1 MYGVLIAFK
10 DYSVGKGIWASPW
23 NNFAHFRALWDDFI
37 FLRALRNTLIINGL
51 KLVFGFLAPLL
62 FALLLNEIGKQR
74 FKKLVQ
80 SVSYLPHFMSWVIVS
95 GMITEVLSPQRGII
109 NYIVTLFGG
118 DPTNFL
124 ADPRYFVSIL
134 IISDIWKEI
143 GWGAILYL
151 ASIASISPELYEA
164 AEVDGANRYHRM
176 RFITLPSLV
185 PVITIL
191 FILRISNILDMGFDQ
206 VLNMYNPVVYEVSD
220 ILDTYVYRTGLV
232 DFKMDYSAAVGLFKN
247 AIGVALLLGTNAIIR
262 KYNEHGVW

>member
-1 MYGVLIAFK
+1 
-10 DYSVGKGIWASPW
+10 
-23 NNFAHFRALWDDFI
+23 
-37 FLRALRNTLIINGL
+37 
-51 KLVFGFLAPLL
+51 
-62 FALLLNEIGKQR
+62 
-74 FKKLVQ
+74 
-80 SVSYLPHFMSWVIVS
+80 
-95 GMITEVLSPQRGII
+95 
-109 NYIVTLFGG
+109 VTLFGG

-124 ADPRYFVSIL
+124 ADPRYFVPIL

-232 DFKMDYSAAVGLFKN
+232 DFNMDYSAAVGLFKN
-247 AIGVALLLGTNAIIR
+247 VIGVALLLGTNAIIR
-262 KYNEHGVW
+262 KYNDHGVW